1 MAAAAAAGAGV
12 WGGGGGGKQGGGGP
26 LVSSGTETKKGYC
39 IRGGGAAKG
48 PHVPLCRDVFG
59 DTAILGDRRW
69 AGAYGVDAD
78 FVAGEHCSIA
88 RIPTRHIQA
97 RPPSP
102 REEGEGRGRERK
114 REGGR
119 EGGRVK
125 VQN

>member
-1 MAAAAAAGAGV
+1 MHCITANYCAAAA
-12 WGGGGGGKQGGGGP
+12 
-26 LVSSGTETKKGYC
+26 SGEQPVLL
-39 IRGGGAAKG
+39 AAKG
-48 PHVPLCRDVFG
+48 CAVAPHVPLSRDVFG

-102 REEGEGRGRERK
+102 REEGDGRGRERT